1 MQQAQNLPCSH
12 PATCPGSR
20 HRWGDEVELAESW
33 VTWGQ
38 AVVAWW
44 WVAQEGHR
52 AGIQALCSLQVL
64 GAAPVGAPQPCSC
77 CMVLT
82 MLFVTP
88 CLSFPTAKGTVT
100 LLGTTRAA
108 Y

>member
-52 AGIQALCSLQVL
+52 AGIQALCSLQVW
-64 GAAPVGAPQPCSC
+64 GAAPVGAPSP
-77 CMVLT
+77 
-82 MLFVTP
+82 
-88 CLSFPTAKGTVT
+88 
-100 LLGTTRAA
+100 AA
-108 Y
+108 AAWC